1 MSGMFSATE
10 MCDFNGTANLALK
23 IVSLPEREGASWS
36 SRCCLLPY
44 FLGLERKNLNHPSI
58 TKMWTQSQSN
68 HSFQIQISSFLSYLV
83 QIMLSLG
90 LPRWLSSDES
100 SCQCRRHRFDPWV
113 RKIPWRRKWQPT
125 PVFLPGKSRT
135 GGLVGYSPWAH
146 KGLSMTGGWAY
157 TQGLPHSCLE
167 PHCSSYGGR
176 RSKWKAGDFLRE
188 RR

>member
-1 MSGMFSATE
+1 MSGVFSATE

-23 IVSLPEREGASWS
+23 IVSLPEREAASWS

-58 TKMWTQSQSN
+58 TKMWTQSESN

-83 QIMLSLG
+83 YICCHWGFPDGSAVKNPPANVGDTGSIPGSGRSLG
-90 LPRWLSSDES
+90 GGNGNPLHILAWEIMDRGP
-100 SCQCRRHRFDPWV
+100 
-113 RKIPWRRKWQPT
+113 
-125 PVFLPGKSRT
+125 
-135 GGLVGYSPWAH
+135 GGLQSMGSQ
-146 KGLSMTGGWAY
+146 GLSMTGVWAH

-167 PHCSSYGGR
+167 PHRSSCGGR
-176 RSKWKAGDFLRE
+176 RYKRKAGDFLRE

>member
-58 TKMWTQSQSN
+58 TKMWTQSESN

-125 PVFLPGKSRT
+125 PYSCLGNHGQGAWRVT
-135 GGLVGYSPWAH
+135 VHGLA
-146 KGLSMTGGWAY
+146 KGWAWLGAEH
-157 TQGLPHSCLE
+157 TLPHSCLE
-167 PHCSSYGGR
+167 PHHSSCGGQ

>member
-58 TKMWTQSQSN
+58 TKMWTQSESN

-83 QIMLSLG
+83 QICCHWGFPDGSAVTNPLANVGDTGSIPGSGRSLG
-90 LPRWLSSDES
+90 GGNGNPLQY
-100 SCQCRRHRFDPWV
+100 SCLGNHGQGAWWV
-113 RKIPWRRKWQPT
+113 T
-125 PVFLPGKSRT
+125 VH
-135 GGLVGYSPWAH
+135 GLA
-146 KGLSMTGGWAY
+146 KGWAWLGAEH
-157 TQGLPHSCLE
+157 THRDSPT
-167 PHCSSYGGR
+167 
-176 RSKWKAGDFLRE
+176 AA
-188 RR
+188 